1 MRDKFLPLSPLFR
14 RSKPFVSP
22 PINKTTI
29 GRKFDPRCVFS
40 RFQNIERHL
49 RQKNLSLDIVGLLLP
64 HHRPLELGMLNRKWL
79 PLFCSG
85 LELKSVIEWPPRR
98 HMRDSEWISPSLP
111 FSLSFDIDIPP
122 HLSRIGLFCPHFS
135 FFLLPTPAP
144 PSPTVGGCAANLLLV
159 AAWRVNTRSARS
171 VGPRSAAVLPERAP
185 TLHSALTC
193 QCCRCQCQR
202 STLYW

>member
-79 PLFCSG
+79 PLF
-85 LELKSVIEWPPRR
+85 LQRTRTEKWDRMAAAPPHARFR
-98 HMRDSEWISPSLP
+98 MISPSLP

-171 VGPRSAAVLPERAP
+171 VGPRSAAVLPARRHCIQP
-185 TLHSALTC
+185 
-193 QCCRCQCQR
+193 
-202 STLYW
+202 